1 MIILLWLF
9 NITVACPTI
18 IAKTELYL
26 NNPQYMQD
34 VPINDEPCDGHYSR
48 ELLRIDDS
56 DSCRCPI
63 SLHTG
68 RTTSRVE

>member
-18 IAKTELYL
+18 IAKTD
-26 NNPQYMQD
+26 MQD
-34 VPINDEPCDGHYSR
+34 VPINDKPYDEHYSH
-48 ELLRIDDS
+48 ESLRIDGS
-56 DSCRCPI
+56 DTCRCPI
-63 SLHTG
+63 SLHSTYTG